1 MLSFIRCP
9 CPPQPFLCGYLSA
22 ETFSLN
28 IFDYFANLW
37 TFFLTFKKNL
47 KIHSILKK
55 FLISPSPQSEQR
67 ILTGLR
73 VAWRS
78 ALLPSPASEYSEHST
93 LGSQAA
99 GFSVAEATRLF
110 LARAACASHRG
121 LVRGSA
127 TRMRGWGRHLGPS
140 AGTDAGSSG
149 QAVLWLLQAP
159 AAARVSPVHISLVR
173 KSHVVAPGSRIG
185 TCPSCSHLIGPRKS
199 RGSA

>member
-1 MLSFIRCP
+1 MLP

-37 TFFLTFKKNL
+37 TFFFNFKKNL

-55 FLISPSPQSEQR
+55 FLINPVPSPSSASSQLGP
-67 ILTGLR
+67 R

-78 ALLPSPASEYSEHST
+78 ALLPSPASEYSEHSM

-110 LARAACASHRG
+110 LASAACASHRG

-127 TRMRGWGRHLGPS
+127 TRTRGWGRHLGPS

-185 TCPSCSHLIGPRKS
+185 TCLSCSHLIGLRKS